1 MTMKKHILSVDDEPD
16 IRELLS
22 ESLTMAGYRV
32 STAALPDDAKR
43 IVKDDPPNLII
54 LDFQIEEG
62 DGLMLIDEI
71 RAMRPGVPIMLLT
84 GAVFGEGAVRDA
96 IERKVDSYL
105 DKTASLS
112 VILAEVDRLLRD
124 KPAAVGKPK

>member
-1 MTMKKHILSVDDEPD
+1 MKKHILSVDDEPD

-62 DGLMLIDEI
+62 DGLILIDEI

>member
-62 DGLMLIDEI
+62 DGLILIDEI